1 MPENAKKLAYRVRK
15 TNCESEENE
24 KKSWSHIKY
33 RQEISQQICIWD
45 LIWDI

>member
-24 KKSWSHIKY
+24 KKSDKKLKDVDE
-33 RQEISQQICIWD
+33 RK
-45 LIWDI
+45 